1 MRKFPR
7 ILFLAVALS
16 ALTFFAAC
24 GGGSSTTSN
33 ITTGGGGGT
42 TTGNSVVALNVL
54 IPPGLAGNSAVSQY
68 VLNNSQAP
76 VAGATFQVEWSAID
90 SDGNTADFDWS
101 YTDGPNGIL
110 ATVPSGKKANIVFW
124 ANSDSSESNC
134 DSSNGQYGLSGVG
147 NCSIPAYVWTQLGSS
162 NYTTCN
168 PANANGPQQI
178 PNYFAA
184 AFQTNYQNFIAAAI
198 AHYASNS
205 QVGYIR
211 FGLGRG
217 GETIPVGDWDTP
229 TSSSDQCP
237 VAFTAWGLTDSTISV
252 WENYLQTMLNFEANN
267 NASKLQLMV
276 GITPMNG
283 NAVPIFVAQTAV
295 PLGIGFG
302 SQGLESSDVGNCA
315 GSTADWCGL
324 FDQYTGKVPLELQTI
339 GQSCPESPTSCP
351 TGSLATLLPFAV
363 ENHATIFELY
373 YEDWLTAFDPNY
385 PGGYDS
391 SYAAVFTSA
400 ADGQ

>member
-16 ALTFFAAC
+16 ALAFLAAC
-24 GGGSSTTSN
+24 GGGGGTTSN

-42 TTGNSVVALNVL
+42 TTGNSAVALNVL

-68 VLNNSQAP
+68 VFNNSQAP
-76 VAGATFQVEWSAID
+76 VAGASFQVEWSAID
-90 SDGNTADFDWS
+90 TGSGYDWS
-101 YTDGPNGIL
+101 VPDGSIGTL
-110 ATVPSGKKANIVFW
+110 PSDKKANLIFW
-124 ANSDSSESNC
+124 ANSDSAEETC
-134 DSSNGQYGLSGVG
+134 ANGQYGLPNVG
-147 NCSIPAYVWTQLGSS
+147 NCAIPAYVWTQLGPS

-168 PANANGPQQI
+168 PSNANGPQQI

-184 AFQTNYQNFIAAAI
+184 AFKTNYQNFIAAAI

-217 GETIPVGDWDTP
+217 GETIPVGDWDA

-237 VAFTAWGLTDSTISV
+237 VAFANWGLTDSTISL
-252 WENYLQTMLNFEANN
+252 WESYLQTMLTFEANN
-267 NASKLQLMV
+267 NPSKLQLMV

-324 FDQYTGKVPLELQTI
+324 FNQYTGQVPLELQTI
-339 GQSCPESPTSCP
+339 GQSCPQSPTSCP
-351 TGSLATLLPFAV
+351 TGSLATLLPFAIA
-363 ENHATIFELY
+363 NHATIFELY

-385 PGGYDS
+385 TGGYDS
-391 SYAAVFTSA
+391 LYAAVFISA
-400 ADGQ
+400 AGGQQ